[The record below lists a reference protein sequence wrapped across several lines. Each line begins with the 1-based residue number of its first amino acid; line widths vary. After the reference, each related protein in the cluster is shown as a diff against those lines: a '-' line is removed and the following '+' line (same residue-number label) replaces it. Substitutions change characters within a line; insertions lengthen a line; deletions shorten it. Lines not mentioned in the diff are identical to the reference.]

1 LGRTSSFGW
10 TEPIDPG
17 QPKLSR
23 KGIGVNTPTALVSLF
38 LCTSLDDVVVGVPT
52 TMEIA
57 GLGWGGAPMA
67 LAGFID
73 TWWRTMLRY
82 VMVGFIFGRCIL
94 LNLLEGFCIA

>member
-1 LGRTSSFGW
+1 MS
-10 TEPIDPG
+10 PG
-17 QPKLSR
+17 LAP
-23 KGIGVNTPTALVSLF
+23 VSLF
-38 LCTSLDDVVVGVPT
+38 LCTSLDDAVVGVLT
-52 TMEIA
+52 TMEIVV
-57 GLGWGGAPMA
+57 LGWGGVPMA